1 VGAAPAG
8 AAPAHAPGPPPRL
21 AEGVEL
27 IGVYEGSGFKEPPH
41 IARRGDGQVIQLT
54 ELLFLVAEAVDGRRD
69 EAAIAEAVTERY
81 GRAVNAENVEFLIG
95 EKLRPLGVLA
105 DADGSSPQRKK
116 ASPLLALRMR
126 REVVPEAT
134 VQRVARLFAPLFW
147 PPVLVGVLAAL
158 LAFDAWLFLSH
169 GVAGGLRHA
178 LYDPLL
184 LLAMFGAII
193 LATAFHE
200 VGHASACRYGGA
212 RPGGMGMGVY
222 IVWPAFY
229 CDVTDAYRLGKGGR
243 LRTDLGGIYFNG
255 IFVLLCGAAYFL
267 TGLEPLLLLAAMQHM
282 IIVQQLLPLLRFDG
296 YYVLS
301 DLTGVP
307 DILARIKPIL
317 RSLLPGREPDERVTE
332 LKSWVR
338 TVVTV
343 YVVLLVPV
351 LALMFS
357 WLIIGA
363 PRMLATAYDSGVR
376 LVDEM
381 SGDDPARMA
390 LGAVQLLALALPCL
404 GLAVTSYRTTRM
416 AGSGLFR
423 WASGS
428 TTRTALASVA
438 AAAVV
443 GFAAWTLW
451 PNGDYTPIRPGER
464 GTVGEA
470 ISALP
475 AAASGRPTV
484 SREVR
489 EAGDGPREPERRED
503 RPDRAATPEPT
514 ATATPESAATPDPV
528 ATATPEPELTAEP
541 TATATATPEPTVT
554 ATPTATATP

>member
-54 ELLFLVAEAVDGRRD
+54 ELLFLVAETVDGRRD
-69 EAAIAEAVTERY
+69 ASAIAEAVTERY
-81 GRAVNAENVEFLIG
+81 GRAVNAENVEFLID

-116 ASPLLALRMR
+116 ASPLLALRLR
-126 REVVPEAT
+126 REVLPEGA
-134 VQRVARLFAPLFW
+134 VNRIARLFTPLFW
-147 PPVLVGVLAAL
+147 PPVTAGVLLAL
-158 LAFDAWLFLSH
+158 AAFDAWLFFSH

-178 LYDPLL
+178 LYEPLL
-184 LLAMFGAII
+184 MLGLFGAIVA
-193 LATAFHE
+193 ATAFHE
-200 VGHASACRYGGA
+200 FGHASACRYGGA

-229 CDVTDAYRLGKGGR
+229 CDVTDAYRLDKAGR
-243 LRTDLGGIYFNG
+243 LRTDLGGVYFNG
-255 IFVLLCGAAYFL
+255 IFALLCGAAYFA
-267 TGLEPLLLLAAMQHM
+267 TGFEPLLLLAGLQHM
-282 IIVQQLLPLLRFDG
+282 IAAQQMLPLLRFDG

-351 LALMFS
+351 LALLFA
-357 WLIIGA
+357 WLVLGA
-363 PRMLATAYDSGVR
+363 PRMLATAYDSGSR

-381 SGDDPARMA
+381 SAGDPAKMA
-390 LGAVQLLALALPCL
+390 LGVLQLLALALPCL
-404 GLAVTSYRTTRM
+404 GLAVTGYRTSRM
-416 AGSGLFR
+416 AGTGLLR

-428 TTRTALASVA
+428 PARTALASVV

-443 GFAAWTLW
+443 CFTAWTLW

-484 SREVR
+484 SRQVRDADDAREPGRRDDRPER
-489 EAGDGPREPERRED
+489 EAM
-503 RPDRAATPEPT
+503 PEPT

-541 TATATATPEPTVT
+541 TATATATPVPTVT